1 MAVTTWN
8 TAPDYDEWGY
18 DDSWECS
25 DWIQWHR
32 LLKAKF
38 GKEKAKYIW
47 DYAYAQGTQGAKHL
61 SCRTF
66 DTSFREYARK
76 EGLDTYASAG
86 IFAPVL
92 DVTGSGIELVGGVAD
107 FVGSVGTNLKW
118 IGWVAVGGIVLYAGF
133 KIYKV
138 SKE

>member
-8 TAPDYDEWGY
+8 TAPDYDEWGF
-18 DDSWECS
+18 DDWWDCN
-25 DWIQWHR
+25 DWMQWHK

-38 GKEKAKYIW
+38 GKEDAKYIW
-47 DYAYAQGTQGAKHL
+47 EYAYAKGTQGAGHWD
-61 SCRTF
+61 CRTMN
-66 DTSFREYARK
+66 SKFRQYARK

-92 DVTGSGIELVGGVAD
+92 DV
-107 FVGSVGTNLKW
+107 VGTGGEVVSGASDFLGNVGKNLKW
-118 IGWVAVGGIVLYAGF
+118 IGWVALGGIVIFAGF

-138 SKE
+138 AKS

>member
-8 TAPDYDEWGY
+8 TAPDYDEWGI
-18 DDSWECS
+18 DDSWDCN
-25 DWIQWHR
+25 DWMQWHK

-47 DYAYAQGTQGAKHL
+47 DYAYAQGTTGASHFD
-61 SCRTF
+61 CRTF
-66 DTSFREYARK
+66 NTSFREYARK

-92 DVTGSGIELVGGVAD
+92 DITGSGIEVVGGASN
-107 FVGSVGTNLKW
+107 FVGSIGKNLKW
-118 IGWVAVGGIVLYAGF
+118 LGWVAVGGVVIYAGF
-133 KIYKV
+133 KIYKI
-138 SKE
+138 SKQ